1 MGMFFNRLP
10 CQHPANPAG
19 IVSQKCRFSAPPAYG
34 SLYWLPSA
42 VSDDDFRVRP
52 GKVRDRGRVSQKQAR
67 RLVAQIK
74 MVQKRGGNIG
84 PARGSKTSRGTSR
97 SGRGRGAAFSL
108 GNAAFNRRVTVKAR
122 IIQHRSIKY
131 SAAPL
136 SRHLAYLQRDG
147 VTRDGR
153 NAELFD
159 SSGDNADGDAFAGR
173 CADDRHHF
181 RFIVSPEDCS
191 ELSDVRAFT
200 RDLVATMEHDLGT
213 RIEWIA
219 VDHWNTDNPHIH
231 LLVRGKGDDGENL
244 VIDKDYIRTGMR
256 ARAAEL
262 VTAEL
267 GHRRER
273 DIDLSLARE
282 VEADRWTSLDRR
294 LQAIADSN
302 AGLIDL
308 RADAFDP
315 RSSFDRHLSGRAMKL
330 ERLGLAERIAP
341 GCWEL
346 APGLEPTLRDLGLR
360 GDIIKTMHR
369 AMTARGGEADPG
381 RFAMHDRPPT
391 DPVIGKLVER
401 GPHDELTGVA
411 YAVVDG
417 ADGRVHH
424 LKFGDLEWT
433 GDAAP
438 GGIVELRSWEG
449 DDGKTRASLVCRS
462 DLPLERQIT
471 ATGATWLDRQ
481 LLASEANH
489 SSSGFGA
496 EIERSL
502 AERAAFLEREGLA
515 RRQGSRLIV
524 ARNLLDTL
532 RERELARAAEAI
544 SARTGL
550 PRHPAQEDESV
561 SGIYRERV
569 TLASGRFAMI
579 DDGMG
584 FALVPWRPALDKHL
598 GEHVMGA
605 VKPGGGIDWSLGR
618 ARGLGI

>member
-1 MGMFFNRLP
+1 VNE
-10 CQHPANPAG
+10 
-19 IVSQKCRFSAPPAYG
+19 
-34 SLYWLPSA
+34 
-42 VSDDDFRVRP
+42 DDFRVRP
-52 GKVRDRGRVSQKQAR
+52 GKVRDRGRDSQRQTR
-67 RLVAQIK
+67 RLIAQIK
-74 MVQKRGGNIG
+74 MVQKRGGNVG
-84 PARGSKTSRGTSR
+84 PARGGRTSRGTSR
-97 SGRGRGAAFSL
+97 SGRGRGAAFRL

-136 SRHLAYLQRDG
+136 ARHLAYLQRDG
-147 VTRDGR
+147 VTRDGQ
-153 NAELFD
+153 NADLFD
-159 SSGDNADGDAFAGR
+159 ARGDEADGDAFAER

-191 ELSDVRAFT
+191 DLSDVQAYT

-213 RIEWIA
+213 RLEWVA
-219 VDHWNTDNPHIH
+219 VDHWNTDNPHVH

-256 ARAAEL
+256 SRAAEL

-267 GHRRER
+267 GHRSER
-273 DIDLSLARE
+273 DIDLSLKRE

-294 LQAIADSN
+294 LQSIADSN

-308 RADAFDP
+308 RPDTLDP
-315 RSSFDRHLSGRAMKL
+315 RSTFDRHLAGRAMKL
-330 ERLGLAERIAP
+330 ERLGLAARIAP

-346 APGLEPTLRDLGLR
+346 GPDLEPALRDLGLR

-369 AMTARGGEADPG
+369 AMTVRGGEADPG
-381 RFAMHDRPPT
+381 CFAMHAQPPA
-391 DPVIGKLVER
+391 DPVIGRLVER
-401 GPHDELTGVA
+401 GLHDELTGAA
-411 YAVVDG
+411 YAIVDG

-433 GDAAP
+433 GDAP
-438 GGIVELRSWEG
+438 RGGIVELRSWEG

-462 DLPLERQIT
+462 DLPLERQVT
-471 ATGATWLDRQ
+471 ADGATWLDRQ
-481 LLASEANH
+481 LLASDAAH

-515 RRQGSRLIV
+515 RRQGNRLIV

-532 RERELARAAEAI
+532 RERELDGVAEAI
-544 SARTGL
+544 TSRTGL
-550 PRHPAQEDESV
+550 PRHATQDGDSV

-569 TLASGRFAMI
+569 TLASGRFVMI

-618 ARGLGI
+618 SRSLGI

>member
-1 MGMFFNRLP
+1 LP
-10 CQHPANPAG
+10 
-19 IVSQKCRFSAPPAYG
+19 
-34 SLYWLPSA
+34 

-67 RLVAQIK
+67 TLVAQIK

-84 PARGSKTSRGTSR
+84 PARSGGASRGTSR
-97 SGRGRGAAFSL
+97 SGRGRSAALRF
-108 GNAAFNRRVTVKAR
+108 GNSALNRRVTVKAR
-122 IIQHRSIKY
+122 IIQHRSLKF

-136 SRHLAYLQRDG
+136 ARHIAYLQRDG

-153 NAELFD
+153 AAELFD
-159 SSGDNADGDAFAGR
+159 TQGDQADGDNFAEH

-213 RIEWIA
+213 RLDWVA
-219 VDHWNTDNPHIH
+219 VDHWNTDNPHVH

-244 VIDKDYIRTGMR
+244 VIDKDYIRSGMR
-256 ARAAEL
+256 ARAADL

-267 GHRRER
+267 GHRSER
-273 DIDLSLARE
+273 DIDHSLKRE
-282 VEADRWTSLDRR
+282 VEAERWTSLDRQ
-294 LQAIADSN
+294 LQSIADN
-302 AGLIDL
+302 KAGVIDL
-308 RADAFDP
+308 RTDAPGSRSTFDK
-315 RSSFDRHLSGRAMKL
+315 HLAGRAIKL
-330 ERLGLAERIAP
+330 ERLDLANRIAP

-346 APGLEPTLRDLGLR
+346 GPGLEPTLRDLGQR

-381 RFAMHDRPPT
+381 RFAMHTEPPA
-391 DPVIGKLVER
+391 DPIIGRLVER
-401 GPHDELTGVA
+401 GLHDELTGAA

-433 GDAAP
+433 GDAPRGA
-438 GGIVELRSWEG
+438 IVELRSWEG
-449 DDGKTRASLVCRS
+449 DDGKARLSLVCRS
-462 DLPLERQIT
+462 DLPLERQVG
-471 ATGATWLDRQ
+471 ANGATWLDRQ
-481 LLASEANH
+481 LLAPEATH

-502 AERAAFLEREGLA
+502 VERAAFLEREGLA

-532 RERELARAAEAI
+532 RERDLSGAANAI
-544 SARTGL
+544 TARTGL
-550 PRHPAQEDESV
+550 PRHAAQEGDAV

-579 DDGMG
+579 EDGMG

-598 GEHVMGA
+598 GQHITGTMS
-605 VKPGGGIDWSLGR
+605 PGGTVDWALGR
-618 ARGLGI
+618 GRGIGL

>member
-1 MGMFFNRLP
+1 MP
-10 CQHPANPAG
+10 
-19 IVSQKCRFSAPPAYG
+19 
-34 SLYWLPSA
+34 
-42 VSDDDFRVRP
+42 VSDDDFRVRS

-67 RLVAQIK
+67 TLVAQIK

-84 PARGSKTSRGTSR
+84 PARSGGTSRGTSR
-97 SGRGRGAAFSL
+97 SGRGRSAALRF
-108 GNAAFNRRVTVKAR
+108 GNSALNRRVTVKAR
-122 IIQHRSIKY
+122 IIQHRSLKF

-136 SRHLAYLQRDG
+136 ARHLAYLQRDG

-153 NAELFD
+153 DAELFD
-159 SSGDNADGDAFAGR
+159 THGDEADGNGFAER
-173 CADDRHHF
+173 SADDRHHF
-181 RFIVSPEDCS
+181 RFIVSPEDCG

-213 RIEWIA
+213 RLDWVA
-219 VDHWNTDNPHIH
+219 VDHWNTDNPHVH

-244 VIDKDYIRTGMR
+244 VIDKDYIRSGMR
-256 ARAAEL
+256 ARAAAL

-267 GHRRER
+267 GHRSER
-273 DIDLSLARE
+273 DIDLSLQRE
-282 VEADRWTSLDRR
+282 VEAERWTSLDRR
-294 LQAIADSN
+294 LQSIADNN

-308 RADAFDP
+308 RTDALDA
-315 RSSFDRHLSGRAMKL
+315 RSSFDRQLVGRAMKL

-341 GCWEL
+341 GSWEL
-346 APGLEPTLRDLGLR
+346 SPGLEPTLRDLGQR

-381 RFAMHDRPPT
+381 RFAMHTEPPA
-391 DPVIGKLVER
+391 DPVIGRLVER
-401 GPHDELTGVA
+401 GLHDELTGAA
-411 YAVVDG
+411 YVVVDG

-433 GDAAP
+433 GDAPRGA
-438 GGIVELRSWEG
+438 IVELRSWEG
-449 DDGKTRASLVCRS
+449 DDGKTRLSLVCRS
-462 DLPLERQIT
+462 DLPIERQVG
-471 ATGATWLDRQ
+471 ANGATWLDRQ
-481 LLASEANH
+481 LLATDAAH

-496 EIERSL
+496 EIERAL

-524 ARNLLDTL
+524 ARNLLDIL
-532 RERELARAAEAI
+532 RERELDGVAEAI
-544 SARTGL
+544 TSRTGL
-550 PRHPAQEDESV
+550 PRHATPDGDSV

-605 VKPGGGIDWSLGR
+605 VKPGGGIDWSMGR
-618 ARGLGI
+618 SRSLGI

>member
-1 MGMFFNRLP
+1 
-10 CQHPANPAG
+10 
-19 IVSQKCRFSAPPAYG
+19 
-34 SLYWLPSA
+34 
-42 VSDDDFRVRP
+42 VSDDEFRVRP

-67 RLVAQIK
+67 TLVAQIK

-84 PARGSKTSRGTSR
+84 PARNSGTSRGTGR
-97 SGRGRGAAFSL
+97 SSRGRSAAYRFSNSAL
-108 GNAAFNRRVTVKAR
+108 NRRVTVKAR
-122 IIQHRSIKY
+122 IIQHRSLKF

-136 SRHLAYLQRDG
+136 SRHLTYLQRDG

-153 NAELFD
+153 DAELFD
-159 SSGDNADGDAFAGR
+159 AHSDEADGTGFAER

-181 RFIVSPEDCS
+181 RFIVSPEDCG

-200 RDLVATMEHDLGT
+200 RDLVRAMEHDLGT
-213 RIEWIA
+213 RLEWVA

-231 LLVRGKGDDGENL
+231 LLVRGRADDGRDL
-244 VIDKDYIRTGMR
+244 VIDKDYIRAGMR
-256 ARAAEL
+256 ARASEL

-267 GHRRER
+267 GHRSER
-273 DIDLSLARE
+273 DIDLSLKRE
-282 VEADRWTSLDRR
+282 VEAERWTSLDRR
-294 LQAIADSN
+294 LRSIADNN
-302 AGLIDL
+302 AGLINL
-308 RADAFDP
+308 RTDALDS
-315 RSSFDRHLSGRAMKL
+315 RSSFDKHLMGRAMKL
-330 ERLGLAERIAP
+330 ERLDLAKRIAP

-346 APGLEPTLRDLGLR
+346 GPGLEPTLRDLGLR

-369 AMTARGGEADPG
+369 AMTAGGGEADPG
-381 RFAMHDRPPT
+381 RFAMHTEPPA
-391 DPVIGKLVER
+391 DPVIGRLVER
-401 GPHDELTGVA
+401 GLHDELTGVA

-433 GDAAP
+433 GDAAR
-438 GGIVELRSWEG
+438 GAIVELRSWEG
-449 DDGKTRASLVCRS
+449 DDGKARLSLVSRS
-462 DLPLERQIT
+462 DFPLERQVG
-471 ATGATWLDRQ
+471 AKGATWLDRQ
-481 LLASEANH
+481 LLTPEATH
-489 SSSGFGA
+489 ASSGFGA
-496 EIERSL
+496 EIER
-502 AERAAFLEREGLA
+502 AMTERAAFLEREGLA
-515 RRQGSRLIV
+515 RRQGNRVIV

-532 RERELARAAEAI
+532 CERELVGAAEAI
-544 SARTGL
+544 ATRTGL
-550 PRHPAQEDESV
+550 PRHSTQDGDSV

-618 ARGLGI
+618 SRGLEI

>member
-1 MGMFFNRLP
+1 M
-10 CQHPANPAG
+10 
-19 IVSQKCRFSAPPAYG
+19 
-34 SLYWLPSA
+34 
-42 VSDDDFRVRP
+42 SDDEFRVRP
-52 GKVRDRGRVSQKQAR
+52 GQVRDRSRVSQNQAR
-67 RLVAQIK
+67 TLVAQIK
-74 MVQKRGGNIG
+74 MIQKRGGNVG
-84 PARGSKTSRGTSR
+84 PALGGRTSRGTSR
-97 SGRGRGAAFSL
+97 SGRGRSAALRL
-108 GNAAFNRRVTVKAR
+108 GSSALNRRVTVKAR
-122 IIQHRSIKY
+122 IIQHRSLKF

-153 NAELFD
+153 DAELFD
-159 SSGDNADGDAFAGR
+159 AHNHQADGNGFAER

-191 ELSDVRAFT
+191 ELSDARAFT

-213 RIEWIA
+213 RLEWVA
-219 VDHWNTDNPHIH
+219 VDHWNTDNPHVH

-267 GHRRER
+267 GHRSER
-273 DIDLSLARE
+273 DIDLSLKRE
-282 VEADRWTSLDRR
+282 VEAERWTGLDHQ
-294 LQAIADSN
+294 LQSIADSN

-308 RADAFDP
+308 RP
-315 RSSFDRHLSGRAMKL
+315 KLNHPGSSFDKHLAGRAMKL
-330 ERLGLAERIAP
+330 ERLGLADRIAP

-346 APGLEPTLRDLGLR
+346 GPGLQPALRELGLR

-369 AMTARGGEADPG
+369 AMTAGGGEADPG
-381 RFAMHDRPPT
+381 RFAMHTEPPG
-391 DPVIGKLVER
+391 DPVIGRLVER
-401 GPHDELTGVA
+401 GLHDELTGAA

-433 GDAAP
+433 GDAPRGA
-438 GGIVELRSWEG
+438 IVELRSWEG
-449 DDGKTRASLVCRS
+449 NDGKTRQSLVCRS
-462 DLPLERQIT
+462 DLPLERQVS
-471 ATGATWLDRQ
+471 ANGATWLDRQ
-481 LLASEANH
+481 LLASEAAR

-496 EIERSL
+496 EMERAL

-515 RRQGSRLIV
+515 RRQGNRLIV

-532 RERELARAAEAI
+532 RERELAEAAESI
-544 SARTGL
+544 TARAGL
-550 PRHPAQEDESV
+550 PRHATKEGDSV

-579 DDGMG
+579 DDGTG

-598 GEHVMGA
+598 GGHVIGA

-618 ARGLGI
+618 SRGIGI

>member
-1 MGMFFNRLP
+1 M
-10 CQHPANPAG
+10 
-19 IVSQKCRFSAPPAYG
+19 
-34 SLYWLPSA
+34 
-42 VSDDDFRVRP
+42 SDDDFRVRP
-52 GKVRDRGRVSQKQAR
+52 GKVRDRGRVPQKQAR

-74 MVQKRGGNIG
+74 MVQKHGGNVG
-84 PARGSKTSRGTSR
+84 PARGGRSSRGTSR
-97 SGRGRGAAFSL
+97 SGRGRGAAFRL
-108 GNAAFNRRVTVKAR
+108 GKAAFSRRVTVKAR

-136 SRHLAYLQRDG
+136 ARHLVYLQRDG

-153 NAELFD
+153 DAELFD
-159 SSGDNADGDAFAGR
+159 ARGDEADGDAFAER

-200 RDLVATMEHDLGT
+200 RDLVATIEHDLGT
-213 RIEWIA
+213 QLEWVA
-219 VDHWNTDNPHIH
+219 VDHWNTDNPHVH

-244 VIDKDYIRTGMR
+244 VIDKDYIRAGMR
-256 ARAAEL
+256 ARAAAL

-267 GHRRER
+267 GHRSER
-273 DIDLSLARE
+273 DIELSLQRE
-282 VEADRWTSLDRR
+282 VEAERWTSLDRR
-294 LQAIADSN
+294 LQSIADNN

-308 RADAFDP
+308 RPDAHGS
-315 RSSFDRHLSGRAMKL
+315 RSSFDRHLVGRAMKL

-346 APGLEPTLRDLGLR
+346 APGLEPTLRDLGQR

-369 AMTARGGEADPG
+369 AMTARGGDTDPG
-381 RFAMHDRPPT
+381 RFAMHAQPPA
-391 DPVIGKLVER
+391 DPVIGRLVER
-401 GPHDELTGVA
+401 GLHDELTGAA
-411 YAVVDG
+411 YAIVDG

-433 GDAAP
+433 GDAPRGA
-438 GGIVELRSWEG
+438 IVELRSWEG
-449 DDGKTRASLVCRS
+449 DDGKTRLSLVCRS
-462 DLPLERQIT
+462 DLPLERQVG
-471 ATGATWLDRQ
+471 ANGATWLDRQ
-481 LLASEANH
+481 LLASEATH
-489 SSSGFGA
+489 ASSGFGA

-515 RRQGSRLIV
+515 QRQGNRLIV

-532 RERELARAAEAI
+532 RTRELAGAADAI

-550 PRHPAQEDESV
+550 PRHAAQEGASV

-569 TLASGRFAMI
+569 TLASGRSAMI

-618 ARGLGI
+618 SRGLGI